1 MPLARKQF
9 DAIASALVA
18 HRQVLVARKCDAISI
33 AAVDTL
39 AMKLAF
45 QLKGSCGGFK
55 HEEFMKAAGCTDNPM
70 GTALSAMQ
78 ADFEVALAGHNLIQ
92 MNLGDRNDE

>member
-18 HRQVLVARKCDAISI
+18 HRRILVGRKCDAISI
-33 AAVDTL
+33 AAVDIL
-39 AMKLAF
+39 ASMIAE

-55 HEEFMKAAGCTDNPM
+55 ADEFMKAAGCTSNPM

-78 ADFEVALAGHNLIQ
+78 QGMEN
-92 MNLGDRNDE
+92 E

>member
-9 DAIASALVA
+9 DAIASAFVA

-39 AMKLAF
+39 AMKIAY
-45 QLKGSCGGFK
+45 QLKGSCGGGGFK
-55 HEEFMKAAGCTDNPM
+55 HEEFMKAAGCTSNPM

-78 ADFEVALAGHNLIQ
+78 QGMEN
-92 MNLGDRNDE
+92 E